1 MAAKKSSF
9 TLLVFIILLYIF
21 PNIGGASFYQAG
33 TMAKYCEHYL
43 SFIAL
48 AESADQHEAGICA
61 GYLASALEI
70 MDLSGQLCNKDQIN
84 LNNVASLYIDE
95 VNTSNLDKQPASFVM
110 IELFQKNYSCEEK

>member
-1 MAAKKSSF
+1 MTTDKHSF
-9 TLLVFIILLYIF
+9 TPLVLIILLFIF
-21 PNIGGASFYQAG
+21 PNMGGASFYQAG

-43 SFIAL
+43 NFIAL
-48 AESADQHEAGICA
+48 VEEADQHEAGICA

-70 MDLSGQLCNKDQIN
+70 MDLSGQLCNKAQIN

-95 VNTSNLDKQPASFVM
+95 VNAGDLGKQPASFVM

>member
-1 MAAKKSSF
+1 MTTNKSSF
-9 TLLVFIILLYIF
+9 TILLFIILLYIC

-48 AESADQHEAGICA
+48 AEEVDQHEAGICA

-95 VNTSNLDKQPASFVM
+95 VNASNLGKQPASFVM
-110 IELFQKNYSCEEK
+110 IELFQKNYSCDEK